1 MEHVGQQRKRQK
13 RGIMYCPLT
22 LFIGL
27 RYVFGKNKDN
37 FGRFVSWL
45 SMLGLMLGSMAL
57 IIVLSVMN
65 GLERQMQTSILQ
77 FLPQAVVTSDTERL
91 NPKLYDKTALSGLH
105 GVDGI
110 TPLVTGSVIL
120 QSPKSIAVSQIMGI
134 TPNSQDPIKSF
145 ISFGQLTSLIP
156 GKYHII
162 MSSALAD
169 QLQLKLGN
177 KVRLIATNVSK
188 ITLLGNMPSQR
199 IFTVMGFFTVNRDI
213 DQSLLF
219 INIKDAAKLF
229 SYSNSEI
236 SGWRLTL
243 TDPLLIDRLVHQPL
257 PPGLHIDDWRADR
270 GELFAAVKLEKKMM
284 GLLISLIIIVAAFN
298 IVTSLSLL
306 VMEKQS
312 EIAIL
317 KTQGLTNHRLMMI
330 FIIQGA
336 AAGIV
341 GTFTGSLMGILI
353 VLNLNQIMAYL
364 HLSVIGMVLPTLI
377 DPVQVTIIVIALVA
391 ISLLV
396 TIYPSFRAAKTPPA
410 EALRY
415 E

>member
-1 MEHVGQQRKRQK
+1 
-13 RGIMYCPLT
+13 MYCPLT

-77 FLPQAVVTSDTERL
+77 FLPQAVVTSHTERL
-91 NPKLYDKTALSGLH
+91 NPKLYDKTALSSLH
-105 GVDGI
+105 GVDTI
-110 TPLVTGSVIL
+110 TPLVTGNVIL
-120 QSPKSIAVSQIMGI
+120 QSTKSIAVSQIMGI
-134 TPNSQDPIKSF
+134 THNSQDPIKPF
-145 ISFGQLTSLIP
+145 IFLGQLTSLIP

-162 MSSALAD
+162 MSSALAK
-169 QLQLKLGN
+169 QLQLKLGDN
-177 KVRLIATNVSK
+177 VRLIATNVSK
-188 ITLLGNMPSQR
+188 ITLLGHMPSQR
-199 IFTVMGFFTVNRDI
+199 IFTVSGFFTVNRDI
-213 DQSLLF
+213 DQSLVF
-219 INIKDAAKLF
+219 INIEDAAKLF
-229 SYSNSEI
+229 SYSNGEI

-243 TDPLLIDRLVHQPL
+243 TDPLLIDRFIHQPL
-257 PPGLHIDDWRADR
+257 PQDLHIDDWRADR

-284 GLLISLIIIVAAFN
+284 GLLISLIVIVAAFN
-298 IVTSLSLL
+298 IITSLSLL

-317 KTQGLTNHRLMMI
+317 KTQGLTNRKLMII

-336 AAGIV
+336 TAGIV
-341 GTFTGSLMGILI
+341 GTFIGSLMGILI

-364 HLSVIGMVLPTLI
+364 HLSVIGITLPTLI
-377 DPVQVTIIVIALVA
+377 DPVQITIIVIALVT
-391 ISLLV
+391 ISLLI
-396 TIYPSFRAAKTPPA
+396 TIYPSFRAARIHPA